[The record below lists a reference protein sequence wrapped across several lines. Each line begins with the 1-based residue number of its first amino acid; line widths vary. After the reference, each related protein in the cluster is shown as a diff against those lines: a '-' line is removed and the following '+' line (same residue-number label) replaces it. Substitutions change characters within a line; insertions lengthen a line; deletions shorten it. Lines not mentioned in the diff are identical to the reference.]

1 MWGHVRILVCVAIL
15 LSVAK
20 VQGETELFLLEW
32 FPFKSLI
39 VQALYGVF
47 WTEVYCPVSVK
58 LIWFRCYV
66 SIIGTKLIVLIFQKK
81 SWLMKVKLL
90 IHLEVKLW
98 MDLAF
103 IPWLCFYKGNRPVIS
118 HSLFLDNISLRT
130 CTTSEIVRCCGFDFF
145 TIVLMILIHFQGYKV
160 VWKMIIVAFLD
171 SVSLYLHFFFFFLS
185 FFFSFFFFLSSFS
198 ENPIFTMLLFYHSL
212 TCSWTVFI
220 ACMYTF

>member
-20 VQGETELFLLEW
+20 IQGEKELFLLEW
-32 FPFKSLI
+32 FPLSLI

-47 WTEVYCPVSVK
+47 WTDIYCPVSVK

-66 SIIGTKLIVLIFQKK
+66 SIIGAKLIVLIFQKK

-103 IPWLCFYKGNRPVIS
+103 IPWLCFNKSNIPVIS
-118 HSLFLDNISLRT
+118 LSHLLDNISLRT

-145 TIVLMILIHFQGYKV
+145 TVVLMILIHFQGYKV

-171 SVSLYLHFFFFFLS
+171 SISLYLHLHFFFFF
-185 FFFSFFFFLSSFS
+185 
-198 ENPIFTMLLFYHSL
+198 SL
-212 TCSWTVFI
+212 
-220 ACMYTF
+220 

>member
-1 MWGHVRILVCVAIL
+1 MWGHLRILVCIAIL

-20 VQGETELFLLEW
+20 VQGEKELFLLEW
-32 FPFKSLI
+32 FPLSLI

-66 SIIGTKLIVLIFQKK
+66 SIIGAKLIVLIFQKK

-103 IPWLCFYKGNRPVIS
+103 IPWLCFNKSNIPVIS

-145 TIVLMILIHFQGYKV
+145 TVVLMILIHFQGYKV

-171 SVSLYLHFFFFFLS
+171 SISLYLHFLFL
-185 FFFSFFFFLSSFS
+185 FWFFSSSFS

-212 TCSWTVFI
+212 ICSWTVFI